1 MFIHNY
7 FIFRST
13 LGQREGGGG
22 AEREKEKERE
32 IYFKMKHLKYI
43 VIDDIILRN

>member
-7 FIFRST
+7 FIFKST
-13 LGQREGGGG
+13 FGQREGGGG
-22 AEREKEKERE
+22 AERERERDF
-32 IYFKMKHLKYI
+32 FKDETFKYI